1 MWKEIYLCNSSPSNC
16 AYLHTLR
23 YCPLNW
29 GETIYEFTFLSQRIE
44 AMTMVG
50 KKVCYFITSLFS
62 PFLFLC
68 FQGVFQERFSNQ
80 EQVMMM
86 CIRQI
91 QRQISC
97 EIDECDFRNNFT
109 PLCTT
114 FDIVHDMTCLDLF
127 CKGQFVLNF
136 SGGMP
141 LSDSLSTFFDSNCYC
156 MTVLHVLSITY
167 QIDEHASTGYL
178 IAKRA
183 K

>member
-1 MWKEIYLCNSSPSNC
+1 MMN
-16 AYLHTLR
+16 A
-23 YCPLNW
+23 
-29 GETIYEFTFLSQRIE
+29 
-44 AMTMVG
+44 
-50 KKVCYFITSLFS
+50 TS
-62 PFLFLC
+62 
-68 FQGVFQERFSNQ
+68 EK
-80 EQVMMM
+80 
-86 CIRQI
+86 
-91 QRQISC
+91 
-97 EIDECDFRNNFT
+97 NFT

-136 SGGMP
+136 SRGMP

-178 IAKRA
+178 IAKRTVLHVLSITYQIDEHASAGYLISKRA